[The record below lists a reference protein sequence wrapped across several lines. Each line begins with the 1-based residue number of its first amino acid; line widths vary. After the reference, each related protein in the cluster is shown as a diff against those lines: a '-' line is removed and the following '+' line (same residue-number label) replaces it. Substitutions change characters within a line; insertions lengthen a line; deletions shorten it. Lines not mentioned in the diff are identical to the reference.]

1 MNDTCEAHQAD
12 KPLPGTI
19 EAVRRA
25 LLANRANTLALVECL
40 RVAQQERPFREAEE
54 LVADNSQ
61 AMALT
66 FQSPHALYDI
76 LVNCGGVERTEVP
89 EEEEEATSLRDGGE
103 SDAIAAEATVELP
116 DQPTDYTLV
125 ITPAGAEALA
135 EFEPTKRF
143 SELLATEPANYADAY
158 RRVLEL
164 CANGAKKD
172 EIEQAL
178 ALHDALQ
185 NPKKIYPGY
194 FISKL
199 ETVDGIT
206 WDGAWRTTEAGRRM
220 VALLS

>member
-1 MNDTCEAHQAD
+1 MNDTCEAPQAD

-89 EEEEEATSLRDGGE
+89 EEEEEETSRRDGSE
-103 SDAIAAEATVELP
+103 SDAIAAGATTELP

-135 EFEPTKRF
+135 EFKGILPHLGNFLMHFHSCRITLVFHAARAMIDF
-143 SELLATEPANYADAY
+143 QP
-158 RRVLEL
+158 
-164 CANGAKKD
+164 GALNRQFIFAWD
-172 EIEQAL
+172 TRY
-178 ALHDALQ
+178 LQ
-185 NPKKIYPGY
+185 
-194 FISKL
+194 
-199 ETVDGIT
+199 
-206 WDGAWRTTEAGRRM
+206 
-220 VALLS
+220 